1 MGGYGITEDCPGFL
15 FQKWTDAQLEATYE
29 GPEVV
34 QRRQISVTMNNEV
47 FLAQVDTWISELN
60 ALAAAKPETGA
71 AAVRRARLKPLYAE
85 TRHWQELGTSA
96 LARPMPAATTHA
108 EVAYAQLA
116 SLVRPHLAR
125 GPRLLIATPPWY
137 TREQLALLLGIAQ
150 EAGLEPAGLV
160 DAGLAA
166 ASLEPAPDSVLQLEL
181 GLHRAVLTVLERG
194 GDLRRTRYDL
204 LPQHGWLALQQA
216 WLDLVAATFVRK
228 TRYDPLHEATTE
240 QHLCD
245 GLPGWLE
252 TLQTSPTV
260 TITIE
265 AAGGPH
271 SVELAGSDFAAA
283 GARLYDGYARVLQRA
298 RSAGAPLHVRLSHRL
313 ASLPGLE
320 ARLGEIRDCELV
332 RLPRGAAALGALAYE
347 AQLRQGGNGGVV
359 LVQHLPVP
367 PRSGAAGAPARPQR
381 IAPAARPTHVVF
393 QGLAYPIDARPLVL
407 GSGAGDG
414 RRVLPIPPGPGISRA
429 HCTLVREDGAAWLED
444 HSTYGTQ
451 VNGERTR
458 GRVELRAG
466 DRLRL
471 GSPGVECE
479 LVRVVDGDGA
489 A

>member
-1 MGGYGITEDCPGFL
+1 MTL
-15 FQKWTDAQLEATYE
+15 ALEINDV
-29 GPEVV
+29 GLV
-34 QRRQISVTMNNEV
+34 
-47 FLAQVDTWISELN
+47 
-60 ALAAAKPETGA
+60 LAADGELLADEPGYAMLDGREPETGTA
-71 AAVRRARLKPLYAE
+71 AARRSRLKPLYAE
-85 TRHWQELGTSA
+85 TRHWQDLGTSA

-125 GPRLLIATPPWY
+125 GPQLLVATPPWY

-150 EAGLEPAGLV
+150 EAGLEPVGLV

-181 GLHRAVLTVLERG
+181 GLHRAVLSVLDRG

-240 QHLCD
+240 QRLCD
-245 GLPGWLE
+245 GLPAWLE
-252 TLQTSPTV
+252 RLNDASTV
-260 TITIE
+260 TITVE
-265 AAGGPH
+265 ATGGPH
-271 SVELAGSDFAAA
+271 TIELANSDFAAA
-283 GARLYDGYARVLQRA
+283 AARIYDEYARVLQRA
-298 RSAGAPLHVRLSHRL
+298 RSAGGPLHVRLSHRL
-313 ASLPGLE
+313 ATLPGLD

-347 AQLRQGGNGGVV
+347 AQLRQGGNGGVA

-367 PRSGAAGAPARPQR
+367 VRPGVARAPAASSR
-381 IAPAARPTHVVF
+381 IPPDARPTHVVF
-393 QGLAYPIDARPLVL
+393 QGRAYPIDARPLLL
-407 GSGAGDG
+407 GSAVGDG
-414 RRVLPIPPGPGISRA
+414 RRAVPIPPGPGISRA

-444 HSTYGTQ
+444 HSTYGTL
-451 VNGERTR
+451 VNDERTR

-479 LVRVVDGDGA
+479 LVRMVDDDGA

>member
-1 MGGYGITEDCPGFL
+1 MTLALEINDAGLVLAGDGELLAEEPGYAMLDGRE
-15 FQKWTDAQLEATYE
+15 
-29 GPEVV
+29 
-34 QRRQISVTMNNEV
+34 
-47 FLAQVDTWISELN
+47 
-60 ALAAAKPETGA
+60 PETGA
-71 AAVRRARLKPLYAE
+71 AAARRARLMPLYAE
-85 TRHWQELGTSA
+85 TRHWQDLGTSA

-108 EVAYAQLA
+108 EVAYVQLA
-116 SLVRPHLAR
+116 NLVRPHLGR
-125 GPRLLIATPPWY
+125 GPQLLIATPPWY

-150 EAGLEPAGLV
+150 EAGLEPVGLV

-166 ASLEPAPDSVLQLEL
+166 ASLEPAPDSVLQFEL
-181 GLHRAVLTVLERG
+181 GLHRAVLTVLDRA

-216 WLDLVAATFVRK
+216 WLDLIAATFVRK

-240 QHLCD
+240 QRLCD

-252 TLQTSPTV
+252 QLRDASTV

-265 AAGGPH
+265 ATGGRH
-271 SVELAGSDFAAA
+271 TIDLAAAEFAAA
-283 GARLYDGYARVLQRA
+283 AGRIYDEYARVLQRA
-298 RSAGAPLHVRLSHRL
+298 RSAGGPLHVRLSHRY
-313 ASLPGLE
+313 ASLPGLA
-320 ARLGEIRDCELV
+320 ARLGEIRDCELA

-347 AQLRQGGNGGVV
+347 AELRQGGNGGVA

-367 PRSGAAGAPARPQR
+367 VRPGAVGTPAAASRV
-381 IAPAARPTHVVF
+381 PADARPTHVVF
-393 QGLAYPIDARPLVL
+393 QGRAYPIDARPLLL
-407 GSGAGDG
+407 GSAVDAG
-414 RRVLPIPPGPGISRA
+414 RRTVPIPPGPGISRA

-444 HSTYGTQ
+444 HSTYGTL

-479 LVRVVDGDGA
+479 LVRVVDDDGA

>member
-1 MGGYGITEDCPGFL
+1 MTLALEIN
-15 FQKWTDAQLEATYE
+15 DAGL
-29 GPEVV
+29 V
-34 QRRQISVTMNNEV
+34 
-47 FLAQVDTWISELN
+47 
-60 ALAAAKPETGA
+60 LAADGELLAEEPGYAMLDRREPETGA
-71 AAVRRARLKPLYAE
+71 AAARRARLKPLYAE
-85 TRHWQELGTSA
+85 TRHWQDLGTSA
-96 LARPMPAATTHA
+96 LARPMPAAATHA

-125 GPRLLIATPPWY
+125 GPQLLVATPPWY
-137 TREQLALLLGIAQ
+137 TREQLALLLGIVQ
-150 EAGLEPAGLV
+150 EAGLEPVGLV

-181 GLHRAVLTVLERG
+181 GLHRAVLSVLDRA

-240 QHLCD
+240 QRLCD
-245 GLPGWLE
+245 GLPGWLGA
-252 TLQTSPTV
+252 LQGSPAV
-260 TITIE
+260 TITVE
-265 AAGGPH
+265 ATGGPH
-271 SVELAGSDFAAA
+271 TIELAAGDFAAA
-283 GARLYDGYARVLQRA
+283 AARIYDEYARMLQRA
-298 RSAGAPLHVRLSHRL
+298 RSAGGPLHVRLSHRF
-313 ASLPGLE
+313 ATLPGLE

-347 AQLRQGGNGGVV
+347 AELRQGGNGGVV

-367 PRSGAAGAPARPQR
+367 VRPGAVRAPVAASRAPAD
-381 IAPAARPTHVVF
+381 ARPTHVVF
-393 QGLAYPIDARPLVL
+393 QGRAYPIDARPLLL
-407 GSGAGDG
+407 GSAVGDG
-414 RRVLPIPPGPGISRA
+414 RRAVPVPPGPGISRA

-444 HSTYGTQ
+444 HSTYGTL

-471 GSPGVECE
+471 GSPGVEFE
-479 LVRVVDGDGA
+479 LVRVVDDDGA